1 MLTFPSFM
9 PDLRADTAYWTPF
22 TTPLGTAYAAS
33 TRTGL
38 CRLTLPDETEA
49 HFLVWLH
56 DHFDADNILPHPE
69 PNLDVI
75 EQLDAYWKGA
85 RTRFELRLDLRGT
98 DFQRSVWDRLLH
110 VPFGR
115 TVTYSEVAEAA
126 GVPQGYQAAGVAVGQ
141 NPVRLVV
148 PCHRVMGADGGLTG
162 YASGVRS
169 KQWLLRHEGALL
181 L

>member
-1 MLTFPSFM
+1 M
-9 PDLRADTAYWTPF
+9 PAADVVYWTPF

-33 TRTGL
+33 TQKGL
-38 CRLTLPDETEA
+38 CRLTLPEETEA
-49 HFLVWLH
+49 HFTVWLH
-56 DHFDADNILPHPE
+56 THFAPEQIRPHPQ

-75 EQLDAYWKGA
+75 EQLDEYWKGV

-98 DFQRSVWDRLLH
+98 PFQHAVWDRLLH
-110 VPFGR
+110 IPFGQ
-115 TVTYSEVAEAA
+115 TVTYSELAEAA
-126 GVPQGYQAAGVAVGQ
+126 GTPQGYQAAGAAVGQ

-148 PCHRVMGADGGLTG
+148 PCHRVLSADGGLTG
-162 YASGVRS
+162 FASGIRA